1 MPPQRR
7 SQLQNKSA
15 AASTLTSTVPLSSQL
30 PIVHSSVYRPAG
42 AQTICLKLGEMLSLF
57 AEHCG
62 DKRTL
67 LNMALTCT
75 AFLEPAIRV
84 LWAELSDVA
93 PLLHILRDDAV
104 ERSAVNNAAHAT
116 DSRHAE
122 FILVSY

>member
-1 MPPQRR
+1 MPPPRR
-7 SQLQNKSA
+7 SQLQNESP

-30 PIVHSSVYRPAG
+30 QIVHSSVSRPAG
-42 AQTICLKLGEMLSLF
+42 AQTICLKLDEMLSLF

-67 LNMALTCT
+67 FNMALTCT

-84 LWAELSDVA
+84 LWAELEDIA
-93 PLLHILRDDAV
+93 PLLLILRDDAV
-104 ERSAVNNAAHAT
+104 ERAAFNNAAHTT